1 VKFSKEI
8 KVGILTVT
16 AIVLF
21 YFGINFL
28 KGSSIFSNLNRY
40 YIIYNNIG
48 SLTTSNQVTIN
59 GFQVGR
65 VSNIKLIQAEEN
77 RMLVTVDVE
86 SGVIVGEGAVATLI
100 SSFTS
105 GSSIELNAGNINK
118 PLSGGDTIKS
128 RVQKGIIDLLTE
140 TALPVVDSLKNSIA
154 KFNTLQDSA
163 TNIEEGIETL
173 IKDADVALRKTRS
186 DIGLLSSNLNDISH
200 ILKDSERGIGPLL
213 ASYKTLGDSL
223 SRLELQ
229 ATLNKTN
236 SSLQHLDEILAK
248 INNGEGTAGKLVN
261 NDSLY
266 NNLNSAARNL
276 DLILN
281 EFRNTPDKYIPDVN
295 VSVFGGKDKK

>member
-1 VKFSKEI
+1 MKFSKEI

-281 EFRNTPDKYIPDVN
+281 EFRNTPDKYIPNVN

>member
-1 VKFSKEI
+1 MKFSKEI

>member
-1 VKFSKEI
+1 MKFSKEI

-173 IKDADVALRKTRS
+173 IKDADIALRKTRS

>member
-1 VKFSKEI
+1 MKFSKEI

-28 KGSSIFSNLNRY
+28 KGSSVFSDLNRY
-40 YIIYNNIG
+40 YIIYDNIG

-65 VSNIKLIQAEEN
+65 VSNIKLMQAEEN
-77 RMLVTVDVE
+77 RMLVTIDVK
-86 SGVIVGEGAVATLI
+86 SGVIVGEGAAATLT

-105 GSSIELNAGNINK
+105 GSSIELDAGNINK
-118 PLSGGDTIKS
+118 PLSGGDTIS
-128 RVQKGIIDLLTE
+128 ARIQKGIIDLLTE
-140 TALPVVDSLKNSIA
+140 TALPVVDSLKSSVA

-173 IKDADVALRKTRS
+173 IKDADIALRETRS
-186 DIGLLSSNLNDISH
+186 DIGVLTNNLNDISR
-200 ILKDSERGIGPLL
+200 ILKDSEKGIGPVL

-261 NDSLY
+261 DDSLY

-276 DLILN
+276 DLILK
-281 EFRNTPDKYIPDVN
+281 EFRNTPDKYIPDV
-295 VSVFGGKDKK
+295 SVFGGKNKK